1 MKFKLNYLKIALCLG
16 SSVALSISH
25 AGTLQTLT
33 DEQLSETTGQALM
46 SLSYIAPTD
55 TKNLETTRSGGATN
69 IGFYKLGLEAELE
82 LNANIKKL
90 QLGCGG
96 TNGAGGCDVD
106 IDNLGLS
113 GLKVDA
119 NGKPMDMTSEERV
132 GSSAKLTNPFIEF
145 AIKNPGS
152 ASTRE
157 VVGLRLSA
165 EKAMGLLTAGTENST
180 TPNGI
185 NTISGFMRIQS
196 DSSGYVYG
204 KANTSARFLNAV
216 ENAQYVVDGK
226 NVTYNNQITGTI
238 KAIGLVDI
246 DIKTVAGGL
255 NIPAMSNIPFIRDA
269 VSVNGNRIS
278 SLPLQATLSVPQI
291 YAGWR
296 NNDQS
301 ENSTYPTAGRVE
313 TWNPVESPIDWSFSV
328 PKAVYTQGGAMG
340 PTNIPGD
347 GGLQT
352 EITGCRDIL
361 IGIGCGIAAGA
372 GVGVGGVLKNA
383 FIQGTIQGISADVTI
398 NQGLG
403 YIHSLP
409 INSPVYLSLLS
420 QALRWPGTYSGAL
433 SASTSQTVTDVAQK
447 GWWLSL
453 QDPVNLGSV
462 DPTQAIDI
470 APLFPQIAAQVS
482 AQLGSAP
489 YPSIAFDGL
498 VAALG
503 GSGDIR
509 VTVANPIDLSGSPLK
524 LTLNDL
530 QLNGQNFKANCYGTL
545 KFC

>member
-1 MKFKLNYLKIALCLG
+1 MFKTKPLYLTLLLLG
-16 SSVALSISH
+16 CYSAASANVN
-25 AGTLQTLT
+25 TLKSMS

-204 KANTSARFLNAV
+204 KANTGARFLNAI

-226 NVTYNNQITGTI
+226 NVTYNNQITGSI
-238 KAIGLVDI
+238 KAPLSIEI

-296 NNDQS
+296 NDDQS

-313 TWNPVESPIDWSFSV
+313 TWNPVESPIDWNFSV

-340 PTNIPGD
+340 ATNNPSN
-347 GGLQT
+347 GGLQA
-352 EITGCRDIL
+352 EITACRDSIL
-361 IGIGCGIAAGA
+361 VGCAAA
-372 GVGVGGVLKNA
+372 SILGVGVGKVLKNV

-462 DPTQAIDI
+462 DPTQPIDI

-482 AQLGSAP
+482 SQLGTKP
-489 YPSIAFDGL
+489 YPTIAVDGL
-498 VAALG
+498 LAAIG

-509 VTVANPIDLSGSPLK
+509 VTVPNAIDLSGSPLK